1 MAVSEDDVRHVAE
14 LARLGLDDDRV
25 EALVRELNG
34 ILVHMEALSS
44 VDPAAYEHLGD
55 PRRTAS
61 PLRPDAG
68 PPIPLMK
75 TLEDTAPAMRD
86 GFFIVPRLATH
97 EDGRSGSAP

>member
-1 MAVSEDDVRHVAE
+1 MAVTEDDVRHVAE
-14 LARLGLDDDRV
+14 LARLGLDEDRV
-25 EALVRELNG
+25 RALVRELNG

-55 PRRTAS
+55 SRQTAS

-68 PPIPLMK
+68 PPTPLMK
-75 TLEDTAPAMRD
+75 ALEDTAPSMRD
-86 GFFIVPRLATH
+86 RFFVVPRLSTH